1 MPGRRPEDQGPPTKR
16 SASARS
22 SKSTSNSGSSTD
34 LCGGRQKKKKRR
46 STRGSRTSRKAGHK
60 GGRQYTEQDAGVE
73 GAHSQR
79 PALATKPS
87 QESERRPPAEEN
99 SGPFLEDSKSQTV
112 TSSLEQ
118 HLRSGERQDAS
129 SKLDSSSP
137 TAAPFDAYHY
147 LPGGPFL
154 DELLRQQLM
163 RDTDPRGLD
172 TSVPPTQAGS
182 NIVEQSAKRAR
193 FSFAVKWKELGLS
206 PTPQRSH
213 PLPGQKA
220 TQPPNA
226 QAVALALVVLTV
238 VLLLTLV
245 LVVFSLVQFSYA
257 SRSRLC
263 ETSDCRFHAHLVVG
277 GLNKSLDPCED
288 FAAFVCSAWKP
299 MSHYVD
305 GEVSTRADVVQNFAS
320 HFNSSL
326 AKDRE
331 IPAARQAH
339 DLLTTCL
346 NKTAYGAEGRHV
358 ISQFLADEG
367 VPWPRPAVTSLPV
380 VASPF
385 RVLLRFALKWRLP
398 LWFDVRV
405 LTSFAG
411 GKRAVVISDN
421 PQLRYWAALHR
432 RLLAEGEFHKYWLAH
447 YNLLAPQERSNDTQP
462 AFAIN
467 ASVREAQLQSDVFQ
481 ALLGDREGKTSVGA
495 MVTLDEVEAN
505 TTCSGS
511 AATGVWAASLTEL
524 TAIWNEVP
532 FRASDVILLR
542 DVGLLLALE
551 RLACSHDA
559 TELLEA
565 IGWLLA
571 QILAP
576 VVDFG
581 ILRFRNK
588 GDANADDRHS
598 LFCARQVEEIYRP
611 LLIGLVQARA
621 FPEKVRL
628 AADDGLNH
636 IRDTALPMTVALP
649 WLETSAKSNTQL
661 KIDSSRRLLWL
672 PSSVPKNIST
682 MYNDFVARRSYD
694 TFADAWVDSR
704 SIPYNLSAT
713 NRDTLDM
720 AANLV
725 LPLADYDYMRN
736 TVRVS
741 IQALSRPVF
750 YPEGTTA
757 MFYGGLGI
765 TYAAEL
771 VRSVDQEGMSVHYNG
786 SFASSWASTGWKSA
800 VADRVACL
808 AAQSDDGHGPKA
820 PSGPLFPVIPALEM
834 AYTALANALARDP
847 QPIHL
852 VQSFTERQIFFITFC
867 YLLCAGR
874 PGTSLEC
881 NRAVRNFP
889 QFGRDFG
896 CTLGAKMRPEKPCT
910 FLFNNATNVA
920 PPIGVQQSMALIF
933 LIFIFGVLWELHD
946 VAATTCHWP
955 FQTAIFWCLCAK
967 ASNFARG

>member
-1 MPGRRPEDQGPPTKR
+1 MCAEE
-16 SASARS
+16 
-22 SKSTSNSGSSTD
+22 
-34 LCGGRQKKKKRR
+34 QKKGE
-46 STRGSRTSRKAGHK
+46 SFHPGS
-60 GGRQYTEQDAGVE
+60 Y
-73 GAHSQR
+73 
-79 PALATKPS
+79 
-87 QESERRPPAEEN
+87 
-99 SGPFLEDSKSQTV
+99 
-112 TSSLEQ
+112 
-118 HLRSGERQDAS
+118 
-129 SKLDSSSP
+129 
-137 TAAPFDAYHY
+137 
-147 LPGGPFL
+147 
-154 DELLRQQLM
+154 
-163 RDTDPRGLD
+163 
-172 TSVPPTQAGS
+172 
-182 NIVEQSAKRAR
+182 
-193 FSFAVKWKELGLS
+193 
-206 PTPQRSH
+206 
-213 PLPGQKA
+213 
-220 TQPPNA
+220 
-226 QAVALALVVLTV
+226 
-238 VLLLTLV
+238 
-245 LVVFSLVQFSYA
+245 
-257 SRSRLC
+257 
-263 ETSDCRFHAHLVVG
+263 
-277 GLNKSLDPCED
+277 
-288 FAAFVCSAWKP
+288 
-299 MSHYVD
+299 
-305 GEVSTRADVVQNFAS
+305 
-320 HFNSSL
+320 
-326 AKDRE
+326 
-331 IPAARQAH
+331 
-339 DLLTTCL
+339 
-346 NKTAYGAEGRHV
+346 
-358 ISQFLADEG
+358 LAD
-367 VPWPRPAVTSLPV
+367 R
-380 VASPF
+380 
-385 RVLLRFALKWRLP
+385 WRLP

-421 PQLRYWAALHR
+421 PQLRSWAALHS

-511 AATGVWAASLTEL
+511 AATGVWAAALTEL
-524 TAIWNEVP
+524 TAVWNEVP
-532 FRASDVILLR
+532 FRAWDVILLR

-581 ILRFRNK
+581 ILRFRRELFPRK
-588 GDANADDRHS
+588 CGWLTDDR
-598 LFCARQVEEIYRP
+598 
-611 LLIGLVQARA
+611 
-621 FPEKVRL
+621 
-628 AADDGLNH
+628 LNH

-649 WLETSAKSNTQL
+649 WLETAAKSNTQL

-704 SIPYNLSAT
+704 SIPYNLSAA

-808 AAQSDDGHGPKA
+808 AAQGDDGHGPKA
-820 PSGPLFPVIPALEM
+820 PSGPLFPVIPALEL

-910 FLFNNATNVA
+910 FLFNNATNEA
-920 PPIGVQQSMALIF
+920 PPIGVQQSMVLIF